1 MSEADT
7 MDNQQAS
14 GLRSL
19 IDSRVINHER
29 LPMLEVVC
37 ERMVRTFST
46 SMRNLISDGIE
57 VTLQDM
63 QSVRF
68 DSYMSALLDPTMIA
82 VFKVPAWRDYGLVIV
97 DQDLIYAIVDAL
109 LGGRRGSTADRI
121 NGRKFTAIETNL
133 VSKMVELMLNDLSAA
148 FQPIAPVSMEME
160 RVETSPRF
168 AAIAGPTNICTTAKF
183 NIDMDGR
190 GGAFTILLPSALLEP
205 IRGKLTQRF
214 MGEKLG
220 GDTTWQDHMESEIRQ
235 TELEMSAILGEIELG
250 LGSVRNLQVG
260 QTLTLDTSPD
270 TPIDVQCGGVSLGRA
285 HMGRERHHIA
295 ISMID
300 GIERGQN

>member
-1 MSEADT
+1 
-7 MDNQQAS
+7 MDKQQAS

-68 DSYMSALLDPTMIA
+68 DSYMSGLLDPSMIA
-82 VFKVPAWRDYGLVIV
+82 VFKVPAWRDYGLVVV
-97 DQDLIYAIVDAL
+97 DQNLIYAIVDAL
-109 LGGRRGSTADRI
+109 LGGRRGGASNRI
-121 NGRKFTAIETNL
+121 EARKFTPIETNL

-148 FQPIAPVSMEME
+148 FQPIAPVSIEME

-190 GGAFTILLPSALLEP
+190 GGAFTVLLPSALLEP

-235 TELEMSAILGEIELG
+235 TELELSAILGEIELG

>member
-1 MSEADT
+1 MHEEAG
-7 MDNQQAS
+7 S
-14 GLRSL
+14 GVRAL

-46 SMRNLISDGIE
+46 SMRSLISDGIE
-57 VTLQDM
+57 VALEDM
-63 QSVRF
+63 DSVRF
-68 DSYMSALLDPTMIA
+68 DGYMSSLVQPTMIA

-97 DQDLIYAIVDAL
+97 DKNLIYAVVDAL
-109 LGGRRGSTADRI
+109 LGGRRGSPFSPAE
-121 NGRKFTAIETNL
+121 GRNFTSIETGL
-133 VSKMVELMLNDLSAA
+133 ISKMVELMLRDLSAA
-148 FQPIAPVSMEME
+148 FQPIAPVEIEME
-160 RVETSPRF
+160 RIETSPRF
-168 AAIAGPTNICTTAKF
+168 AAIAGPTNIATTATF
-183 NIDMDGR
+183 SIDMEGR
-190 GGAFTILLPSALLEP
+190 GGNFTLLLPSALLEP

-235 TELEMSAILGEIELG
+235 TELELTAILGELELG
-250 LGSVRNLQVG
+250 LGSVRNLEVG
-260 QTLTLDTSPD
+260 QTLTFDTSPD
-270 TPIDVQCGGVSLGRA
+270 TPIDVQCAGVSIGRA

-300 GIERGQN
+300 AIERGQK